1 MNNIITLA
9 QLITRLAKI
18 TGTDP
23 NTARRF
29 LRTFFASIE
38 ESLLKNEDVEIKGVG
53 TFRRSTDPNF
63 GTESGVAFIPA
74 KEFAD
79 EINAPFAAFEP
90 EILADGVEFNDE
102 PEVEI
107 EPEPTPEPEP
117 EPVAVPLMP
126 VEPEPEPVMPVE
138 EEPEV
143 PAEPEREPVMQVEP
157 ETEAEPEPEELVEEP
172 IVIPQAA
179 PIPEDDE
186 EESNTLSE
194 EPEEDEVEEKRSSKI
209 WIWAAIIILLA
220 IGISYF
226 AAIYEP
232 GEDDGNN
239 IEATENSED
248 GINDETPV
256 FEEVSVEDIAAENS
270 ATQEVAAVAS
280 EPESPAATTADTKE
294 KAKAEVKRD
303 TVTQKR
309 FLATMAR
316 EYYGKGAYW
325 VYIYEANADKLRNPN
340 TIPPGTEVIIPELS
354 SFAAATE
361 EETMRIAEQ
370 KLAEINKRYK

>member
-1 MNNIITLA
+1 MNNIITLS

-107 EPEPTPEPEP
+107 ESEPTPEPEP

-126 VEPEPEPVMPVE
+126 VEPEPEV
-138 EEPEV
+138 
-143 PAEPEREPVMQVEP
+143 QVEP
-157 ETEAEPEPEELVEEP
+157 EPEPEPEAEAEPEPEELVEET

-179 PIPEDDE
+179 PIPEDEE

-194 EPEEDEVEEKRSSKI
+194 EPEEDEVEEKHSSKI

-248 GINDETPV
+248 GISDETPV

-270 ATQEVAAVAS
+270 ATQEVAAVAA
-280 EPESPAATTADTKE
+280 ETESPAATTADTKE